1 VVTELQARASSRER
15 YRELAHRANGHIEVS
30 LLWRKADGTLR
41 LHLIEVATGVVFEV
55 PIQPEHALD
64 AFNHPYAYL
73 PTLALEV
80 EQLLAA

>member
-1 VVTELQARASSRER
+1 MVTELQAKASSRGR
-15 YRELAHRANGHIEVS
+15 YRELAHRVNGHIEVS

-55 PIQPEHALD
+55 PIAPEYALD

-73 PTLALEV
+73 PTLV
-80 EQLLAA
+80 VDFEQLLAA